1 LDFDTAGGLD
11 EVLKGFT
18 GVDMDGN
25 GSLGY
30 FSAKADWNIGI
41 RSNEQTHPST
51 KPRYF

>member
-1 LDFDTAGGLD
+1 LDFDTAGELN

-30 FSAKADWNIGI
+30 FSAKADWNIDI
-41 RSNEQTHPST
+41 RSSEQTPPST
-51 KPRYF
+51 KPRCF